1 MHTTFNPANT
11 DASKADK
18 DVTVVTFMVIMLS
31 AVIAHTRT
39 PITDTAPGSPRAST
53 HYAAAVCR
61 TLNLEAC
68 TTKQRSN
75 IVSRFPVLLPPEGK
89 ILMTGRMEGNSSC
102 PPSFFCLQ

>member
-1 MHTTFNPANT
+1 MHTTFNPANA

-18 DVTVVTFMVIMLS
+18 DVTVVTFMVIIPS

-39 PITDTAPGSPRAST
+39 PITDTAPGSLRAST

-68 TTKQRSN
+68 R
-75 IVSRFPVLLPPEGK
+75 RFPVLLPPEGK
-89 ILMTGRMEGNSSC
+89 ILMTGRIEGNSSC

>member
-18 DVTVVTFMVIMLS
+18 DVTVVTFMVIMPS

-61 TLNLEAC
+61 T
-68 TTKQRSN
+68 QRSN

>member
-18 DVTVVTFMVIMLS
+18 DVTVVTFMVIMPS

-53 HYAAAVCR
+53 HYG
-61 TLNLEAC
+61 LEAC